1 MFILLMIYW
10 IAGYWA
16 TSKTIYRNYILI
28 GSIQG
33 IVVKRMIWGML
44 LGWILIPWALL
55 SRKR

>member
-28 GSIQG
+28 GSI
-33 IVVKRMIWGML
+33 
-44 LGWILIPWALL
+44 
-55 SRKR
+55 